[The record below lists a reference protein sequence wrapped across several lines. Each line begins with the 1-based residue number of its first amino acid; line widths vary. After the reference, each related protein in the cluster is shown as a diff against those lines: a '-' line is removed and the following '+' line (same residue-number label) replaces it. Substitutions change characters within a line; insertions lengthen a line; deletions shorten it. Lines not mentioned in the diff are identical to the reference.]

1 MMTMSDVMGASIFS
15 CFKIL
20 AGRKPPN
27 LQTETPMNYGC
38 WRAIWKNCE
47 ERLSCKRRT
56 STATTTTTRE
66 EEGTRDKFT
75 NTWTNGWNS
84 GCGRGGKKQDR
95 GLRSVKSKKARL
107 FWFPKKLARSIGSK
121 IETQNGSRRKSESN
135 KNMCVRELLISVQK
149 HRTFAVFLWS
159 LAWGSGSAISL
170 NVSFGKGISSTV
182 YVYLYNSISD
192 SGTSG
197 RRFHL
202 TDLTHCRRSRA
213 IWTTRTR
220 EKKCNFG
227 ISEHVQNTTT
237 TDGMC
242 DLTKTTTKTITHTHR
257 EQTLE
262 NILTDSTRLV
272 PLPDGRRRGEHACES
287 VRLKM
292 SAKEEKNNKT
302 HKKYYAHHQST
313 PVAFVS
319 RERKTRRRVWSKQ
332 TGANFTLI
340 KEHYTT
346 CTRSTNQR
354 RPPWLRVCTR

>member
-1 MMTMSDVMGASIFS
+1 MQLESLPTTRPLLTSWRRMFDRCSKLINQYTCWMQSETKKKTCKKSAPKHPTHLAIRFAKSGWEFPLMMTMSDVMGASIFS

-220 EKKCNFG
+220 EKKMQLWNLWTRSKHDDDRWNVRLNQNDDQNDNTHAQRANFG
-227 ISEHVQNTTT
+227 EYFDRFNT
-237 TDGMC
+237 
-242 DLTKTTTKTITHTHR
+242 LSTIT
-257 EQTLE
+257 
-262 NILTDSTRLV
+262 
-272 PLPDGRRRGEHACES
+272 RR
-287 VRLKM
+287 
-292 SAKEEKNNKT
+292 
-302 HKKYYAHHQST
+302 
-313 PVAFVS
+313 
-319 RERKTRRRVWSKQ
+319 
-332 TGANFTLI
+332 
-340 KEHYTT
+340 
-346 CTRSTNQR
+346 
-354 RPPWLRVCTR
+354 